1 MMTLGFN
8 ANAFG
13 SYLGEWRHPAAPDRL
28 AMNFDL
34 MRELATT
41 AERGMMDFFFLA
53 DGNGVRQMD
62 KPELFAATSPSDRPV
77 VFEPVTLLSAL
88 SMATQNIGLIATA
101 TTTYDEPYHI
111 ARKFSSLDHLSGGR
125 AGWNVV
131 TSSHDLDA
139 LNFSHDAHPDRSTRY
154 ARAQEFV
161 TVVKGLWDSWAD
173 DALEQ
178 NKASGKFL
186 NPDRVHVLDHVGPN
200 FSVKGPLNIAR
211 APQGYPVI
219 FSAGQSEGGLA
230 LSASIADCVFA
241 GVGTKTEG
249 QALRANLRERA
260 VAAGRQAE
268 DIRVLPSLTI
278 IVGNT
283 DAEAEAL
290 KGELERLVPEAVGVA
305 YLSYLLEMD
314 LAGYA
319 VDGPVPAIDRG
330 KAGSSARRSIADMI
344 EAEQLTIR
352 QAYGRV
358 IGHMTG
364 NTLLGGPDRIADAM
378 EEWYREGACDGF
390 VISVPVIPGGL
401 ARFVDLVVPRLQE
414 RGIFKKHYAGKTL
427 RENIGSKRP
436 DNQFFMQSSG

>member
-13 SYLGEWRHPAAPDRL
+13 SHLGEWRHPEAPHRL
-28 AMNFDL
+28 AMNLDL
-34 MRELATT
+34 MRELAVT
-41 AERGMMDFFFLA
+41 AERGKMDFFFLA

-88 SMATQNIGLIATA
+88 SMVTQNIGLIATA

-139 LNFSHDAHPDRSTRY
+139 LNFSHDVHPDRSTRY
-154 ARAQEFV
+154 ARAQEFI

-186 NPDRVHVLDHVGPN
+186 NPDRVHVLDHVGQN

-230 LSASIADCVFA
+230 LSAGIADCVFA
-241 GVGTKTEG
+241 GVSTKAEG

-260 VAAGRQAE
+260 VAAGRQAD
-268 DIRVLPSLTI
+268 DIRILPSLTI
-278 IVGNT
+278 IVGDT

-290 KGELERLVPEAVGVA
+290 KSELERLVPEAVGVA

-314 LAGYA
+314 LSGYP

-330 KAGSSARRSIADMI
+330 KTGSSARRSIADI
-344 EAEQLTIR
+344 VEAKQLTIR

-364 NTLLGGPDRIADAM
+364 NTLLGGPDTIADAM
-378 EEWYREGACDGF
+378 DEWYRDGACDGF
-390 VISVPVIPGGL
+390 VFSVPVIPSGL
-401 ARFVDLVVPRLQE
+401 ARFVDLVVPKLQE
-414 RGIFKKHYAGKTL
+414 RGIFKTQYTGKTL

-436 DNQFFMQSSG
+436 ENQFFT